1 MVARNLLLPSRQY
14 SRVAS
19 GNVLTDDIAK
29 KNWEQGNEKQKRG
42 STVYGAQ
49 GYCVRIL

>member
-19 GNVLTDDIAK
+19 GGVLIDDIAK
-29 KNWEQGNEKQKRG
+29 KNWEPGHEKHKRG
-42 STVYGAQ
+42 STVCVAQ
-49 GYCVRIL
+49 GN